1 LDARVVR
8 PVNPSITVDSHGLH
22 DKVRLDLGERWGWR
36 LALPWRHSM
45 SRTSG
50 LTVEPFVEGFEIGRS
65 VTVPVTKNG
74 TPAGTV
80 FEPRSDTR
88 NYGLA
93 ISVSSRF

>member
-22 DKVRLDLGERWGWR
+22 DKVRLDLGGRWGWR
-36 LALPWRHSM
+36 LALPWRYSM
-45 SRTSG
+45 NRTES